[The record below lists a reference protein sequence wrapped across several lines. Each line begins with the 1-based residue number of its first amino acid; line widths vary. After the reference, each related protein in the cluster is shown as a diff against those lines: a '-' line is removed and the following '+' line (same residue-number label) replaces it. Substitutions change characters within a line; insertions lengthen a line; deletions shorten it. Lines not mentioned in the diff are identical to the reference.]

1 MSTVRLSY
9 KTATHLSSIHERK
22 IEMLLGKNW
31 ILSDEQKEIIRE
43 HAKNKFHTYYSYN
56 TVNKLVEDKPHL
68 YEFLPQDIKDK
79 LKIQENYTIGLWCL
93 TCIIIWI

>member
-9 KTATHLSSIHERK
+9 KTATHLSSIYERK

-31 ILSDEQKEIIRE
+31 ILSDEHKEIIRGY
-43 HAKNKFHTYYSYN
+43 AKNKFHTYYSYN

-68 YEFLPQDIKDK
+68 YKFLPQYIKEK
-79 LKIQENYTIGLWCL
+79 LND
-93 TCIIIWI
+93 

>member
-9 KTATHLSSIHERK
+9 KTATRLSSIYERK

-43 HAKNKFHTYYSYN
+43 YAKNKFHTYYSYN

-68 YEFLPQDIKDK
+68 YKFLPQYIKEK
-79 LKIQENYTIGLWCL
+79 LND
-93 TCIIIWI
+93 

>member
-68 YEFLPQDIKDK
+68 YEFLPQHIKDK
-79 LKIQENYTIGLWCL
+79 LNDYIFF
-93 TCIIIWI
+93 

>member
-9 KTATHLSSIHERK
+9 KTATHLSSIYERK

-31 ILSDEQKEIIRE
+31 ILSDEQKEIIRGY
-43 HAKNKFHTYYSYN
+43 AKNKFHTYYSYN

-68 YEFLPQDIKDK
+68 YKFLPQYIKEK
-79 LKIQENYTIGLWCL
+79 LND
-93 TCIIIWI
+93 